1 MLAAERFSFLNQQDR
16 HVGPGTGHGERGEAS
31 RQAPTRDQQPVPFA
45 LGHNGPSLQKPD
57 AGGHAIRHARPGQA
71 HFGTVGGSSGTA
83 ISRFA
88 TGTST
93 SFPRYRGKE
102 KHGSEALI
110 LKKRHMA
117 SALVLPLFFTAPDEA
132 VRKGVVSGKDG
143 AVRLK

>member
-1 MLAAERFSFLNQQDR
+1 MLDPARLSYLNQQNRDG
-16 HVGPGTGHGERGEAS
+16 GPGTGHGERAEAS
-31 RQAPTRDQQPVPFA
+31 RQAPTRDQHPVPFA

-102 KHGSEALI
+102 KQGSEELR
-110 LKKRHMA
+110 LKKSNMEIGRA
-117 SALVLPLFFTAPDEA
+117 
-132 VRKGVVSGKDG
+132 
-143 AVRLK
+143 